1 MRTNRSLKELTAQ
14 ERQEWR
20 RKQNREAAA
29 RYRQQHR
36 TEINRRERER
46 YAAKKEQDKQA

>member
-1 MRTNRSLKELTAQ
+1 MRTNRSLKELTVE

-29 RYRQQHR
+29 RYREQHR
-36 TEINRRERER
+36 DEINRRERER
-46 YAAKKEQDKQA
+46 YAAQKEKKS